1 MPVTGC
7 KPLFCLDQVSALSNK
22 KTTWVGLPGLCPP
35 QHSFGRCYRVAH
47 GSGVEVR
54 MDYVSEHKWR
64 APDMRRR
71 LTFKL
76 PACASYKR
84 VGEWARVSGR
94 RALVWGQAGQVLLL
108 LLSHSL
114 IVQDQWLGLLSLSL
128 PDLLGK

>member
-1 MPVTGC
+1 
-7 KPLFCLDQVSALSNK
+7 
-22 KTTWVGLPGLCPP
+22 
-35 QHSFGRCYRVAH
+35 
-47 GSGVEVR
+47 
-54 MDYVSEHKWR
+54 MDHVSEHKWR

-76 PACASYKR
+76 PARASCNKR
-84 VGEWARVSGR
+84 VGEWAPVSGR
-94 RALVWGQAGQVLLL
+94 RALVWGQAGLVLLL

>member
-54 MDYVSEHKWR
+54 MDHGKEHKWW
-64 APDMRRR
+64 APDVRRR

-76 PACASYKR
+76 PACASCNKR
-84 VGEWARVSGR
+84 GGERAPVSGR
-94 RALVWGQAGQVLLL
+94 GALVWGQAGLVFVR

-128 PDLLGK
+128 PDLLG